1 MCLLLTTTLFQIF
14 VQIFEIQLKKCLED
28 QKVHGIIWPFRFRAP
43 GLSRPANK
51 IVIVD
56 CDTDK
61 AGVSET
67 EMIGHRQCAKINFKR
82 YLDEYSRIMMTLILC
97 IMINTTSTQ
106 YNKYTCE

>member
-1 MCLLLTTTLFQIF
+1 M
-14 VQIFEIQLKKCLED
+14 
-28 QKVHGIIWPFRFRAP
+28 HGSVWPFRLRDP
-43 GLSRPANK
+43 GLSKPANK

-82 YLDEYSRIMMTLILC
+82 YLDEYSSIMMIHLLC
-97 IMINTTSTQ
+97 FIINTSTYTS
-106 YNKYTCE
+106 NPHLCLDSLALAKIILVGLSP